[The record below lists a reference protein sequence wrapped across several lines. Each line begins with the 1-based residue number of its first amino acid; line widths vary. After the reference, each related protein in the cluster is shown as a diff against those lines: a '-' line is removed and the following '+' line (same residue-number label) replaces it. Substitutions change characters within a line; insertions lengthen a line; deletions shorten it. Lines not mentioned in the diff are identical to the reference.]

1 MDRLEPTGWT
11 DCSSLAPRPRD
22 TSHVRWTGSSRMR
35 TGIRLLIAAV
45 TLGLAT
51 GVACAQSSKDVLRIG
66 ILGLDRPNLSPEFLQ
81 SLRELGYVEGQ
92 NIVLEPRF
100 HDGDDRR
107 LPSFAAE
114 LVRLR
119 VNVIVALGGVA
130 VRAAMAATSNVPI
143 VGTFASDPEARQ
155 FVRNLERPGGNVTG
169 IYLLTSQF
177 GGKWLELI
185 TEAVPTTRRVA
196 VLWTRDSEDE
206 MPLWDGVQ
214 RTARV
219 LEIELQSLEIG
230 RTYEL
235 RDLPGRHCLWTLCM
249 EHLNLKGALNLMRG
263 RADAFIA
270 LPALLFRRNVDQLAN
285 LARVNHL
292 PGIFWPAE
300 FAEAGGLLAYGP
312 NLSEVNRRLA
322 FFVDRLL
329 KGAKP
334 SELPVEPA
342 RRFELTVNLGTAHAL
357 GISVAPS
364 VLAWAD
370 RVIK

>member
-1 MDRLEPTGWT
+1 
-11 DCSSLAPRPRD
+11 
-22 TSHVRWTGSSRMR
+22 MR
-35 TGIRLLIAAV
+35 TGIRLLVVAV

-51 GVACAQSSKDVLRIG
+51 GIACAQPPAGVPRIG
-66 ILGLDRPNLSPEFLQ
+66 ILGLDRPPLSPEFLQ

-100 HDGDDRR
+100 HNGDDRL

-119 VNVIVALGGVA
+119 VNVIVALSGVA
-130 VRAAMAATSNVPI
+130 VRAAMQATSNVPI
-143 VGTFASDPEARQ
+143 VGTFAGDPEARQ

-185 TEAVPTTRRVA
+185 TEAVPKTRRVA

-206 MPLWDGVQ
+206 MPLWDEVQ
-214 RTARV
+214 RAARV
-219 LEIELQSLEIG
+219 LRIELVSLEIG
-230 RTYEL
+230 RLYYPA
-235 RDLPGRHCLWTLCM
+235 RWPSGRYYPDSRWVVR
-249 EHLNLKGALNLMRG
+249 LNLDGAFDLMRG

-270 LPALLFRRNVDQLAN
+270 LPALLFRRNVEELAS
-285 LARVNHL
+285 LARANRL

-300 FAEAGGLLAYGP
+300 FAEAGGFLAYGP
-312 NLSEVNRRLA
+312 NFSEVNRRLA

-342 RRFELTVNLGTAHAL
+342 RRFELTVNLRTANAL

-370 RVIK
+370 RVIR

>member
-1 MDRLEPTGWT
+1 
-11 DCSSLAPRPRD
+11 
-22 TSHVRWTGSSRMR
+22 MR
-35 TGIRLLIAAV
+35 TGIRLLVAAV

-51 GVACAQSSKDVLRIG
+51 VVACAQSSSDVLRIG
-66 ILGLDRPNLSPEFLQ
+66 IFGLDRPPLSPEFLK

-92 NIVLEPRF
+92 NIVFEPRF
-100 HDGDDRR
+100 HYGDDRR

-119 VNVIVALGGVA
+119 VNVIVALSGVA
-130 VRAAMAATSNVPI
+130 IRAAMQATSNVPI
-143 VGTFASDPEARQ
+143 VGVFVGDQGARK
-155 FVRNLERPGGNVTG
+155 FVPNLERPGGNVTG
-169 IYLLTSQF
+169 IYLLTAAF

-185 TEAVPTTRRVA
+185 KEAVPNIRRVA
-196 VLWTRDSEDE
+196 VLWTRDAEDE
-206 MPLWDGVQ
+206 MPVWDEV
-214 RTARV
+214 RRAARV
-219 LEIELQSLEIG
+219 LGTELVSVDIG
-230 RTYEL
+230 RLEYATEITGSYSSLNRSAVYVDL
-235 RDLPGRHCLWTLCM
+235 RRAF
-249 EHLNLKGALNLMRG
+249 NLKLG
-263 RADAFIA
+263 RADAFVA
-270 LPALLFRRNVDQLAN
+270 LPADLIRRNVDELAN
-285 LARVNHL
+285 LARANRL

-312 NLSEVNRRLA
+312 NFSEMNRRLA

-342 RRFELTVNLGTAHAL
+342 RRFELTVNLRTAHAL

-370 RVIK
+370 RVIR

>member
-1 MDRLEPTGWT
+1 M
-11 DCSSLAPRPRD
+11 SA
-22 TSHVRWTGSSRMR
+22 
-35 TGIRLLIAAV
+35 GIRLLIAAV

-51 GVACAQSSKDVLRIG
+51 GVTYAQSSKDVPRIG
-66 ILGLDRPNLSPEFLQ
+66 ILGLDRPPLSPEFLQ

-100 HDGDDRR
+100 HNGDDRL

-119 VNVIVALGGVA
+119 VNVIVAVSGVA

-155 FVRNLERPGGNVTG
+155 LVRNLERPVGNVTG

-185 TEAVPTTRRVA
+185 TEAVPKTRRVA

-206 MPLWDGVQ
+206 MPLRDGVQ
-214 RTARV
+214 RAARV
-219 LEIELQSLEIG
+219 LGIELVSLEIG
-230 RTYEL
+230 GLYWFMTGPSRVP
-235 RDLPGRHCLWTLCM
+235 PGQPGQHVPFGQRCYFNRCV
-249 EHLNLKGALNLMRG
+249 ERLNLEGAFDLMRG
-263 RADAFIA
+263 RATHADSWTSSADAFIA
-270 LPALLFRRNVDQLAN
+270 LPALLFRRNVDELAD
-285 LARVNHL
+285 LARANRL

-300 FAEAGGLLAYGP
+300 FAEAGGLIAYGP
-312 NLSEVNRRLA
+312 NLSEVYRRQA
-322 FFVDRLL
+322 FLVGRLL
-329 KGAKP
+329 KGAKL

-342 RRFELTVNLGTAHAL
+342 RRFELTVNLRTAHAL

-370 RVIK
+370 RVIR